1 MQYTENLNLAKYDAN
16 DVTSYL
22 EVSNANLTKIDA
34 GHGTLNARVSANTSA
49 IGDVQGDVND
59 MVPQVADAGTKAN
72 AGLSNT
78 ASVYDA
84 TQTYA
89 VDDYTLY
96 NNNLYRCEVP
106 IPQAESFDG
115 TKWVRV
121 KTTDEIKTCNN
132 KIRTSENEI
141 IQIKANLIESLYSKL
156 GYKLLEYES
165 PSTTFTGTEQ
175 NFVVSDLPAGITNA
189 YILTAHLGSYVL
201 PYIGSATSFFSIDV
215 FNATTKNVKVIHSN
229 DWGNYTGTIKL
240 IIAYK

>member
-1 MQYTENLNLAKYDAN
+1 MKYTENLNLAKYDAN

-34 GHGTLNARVSANTSA
+34 GHGTLNTQVTANTTA
-49 IGDVQGDVND
+49 IRNVQDSVDN
-59 MVPQVADAGTKAN
+59 MAPQVAESLTKAN

-89 VDDYTLY
+89 VGDYTLY
-96 NNNLYRCEVP
+96 NNNLYRCDVP

-115 TKWVRV
+115 TKWTRV
-121 KTTDEIKTCNN
+121 KTSDEIKTCNN

-175 NFVVSDLPAGITNA
+175 NFTMSDLPAGITSA
-189 YILTAHLGSYVL
+189 YIISAHLGGYVL
-201 PYIGSATSFFSIDV
+201 PYVSFQNSFFAID
-215 FNATTKNVKVIHSN
+215 TLNVASKSFKVIHSS
-229 DWGNYTGTIKL
+229 DWASYTGKVSL
-240 IIAYK
+240 ILAYK